1 MKRKL
6 KTLVIHPTDPSTDF
20 LNLIYVDLECT
31 VIREN
36 VDDFQ
41 LQNLIKTHDRIIM
54 LGHGFHMGL
63 FGHGRIFINSS
74 HVELLKDKKLVGI
87 WCFANNFFEANG
99 LLGIYSD
106 MIISEMEEAMAFGV
120 DCTYDE
126 INQSNFQFALA
137 VRDSIIADFPVQTFK
152 SKYRSNEN
160 PVIHWN
166 QDNFYHA
173 YNTIQIPS

>member
-20 LNLIYVDLECT
+20 LNVIYADLECM

-36 VDDFQ
+36 IDDIQ
-41 LQNLIKTHDRIIM
+41 LRNLIRHHDRIIM
-54 LGHGFHMGL
+54 LGHGFQLGL
-63 FGHGRIFINSS
+63 FGHGKILINAS

-87 WCFANNFFEANG
+87 WCFANNFFESNG

-106 MIISEMEEAMAFGV
+106 MIISEMEEAMVFGV

-126 INQSNFQFALA
+126 INESNTQFALA
-137 VRDSIIADFPVQTFK
+137 VRNSIVNDFPVETFK
-152 SKYRSNEN
+152 SGYRSDEN

-173 YNTIQIPS
+173 YQTIQL